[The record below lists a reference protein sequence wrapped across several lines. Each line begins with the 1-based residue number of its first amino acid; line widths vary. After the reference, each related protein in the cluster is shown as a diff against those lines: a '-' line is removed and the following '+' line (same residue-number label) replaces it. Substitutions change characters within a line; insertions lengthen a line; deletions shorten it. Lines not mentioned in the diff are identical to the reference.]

1 METALR
7 CRASVVE
14 YIGNIRPRILSSP
27 IDARSKTNKTGRNS
41 RHSKKRL
48 LKHRLPRS
56 YRSYQL
62 CSKIPTN
69 PQRDSCNRIKNQWVY
84 PQTQSNEK
92 TDASPTKR
100 QLSSRRVCSPSLCQA
115 KSTQQEP
122 QHERK
127 YLNISTLGT
136 HFLHYIV
143 E

>member
-7 CRASVVE
+7 CRASVVK
-14 YIGNIRPRILSSP
+14 YIGNIRARIISSP

-69 PQRDSCNRIKNQWVY
+69 PQRDSYNRIKNQWIY

-92 TDASPTKR
+92 TNASPTKR
-100 QLSSRRVCSPSLCQA
+100 QLSSKLVCSPSFCH
-115 KSTQQEP
+115 TQ
-122 QHERK
+122 
-127 YLNISTLGT
+127 TT
-136 HFLHYIV
+136 
-143 E
+143 